1 MRSDYVKKAVK
12 CAPQRSLFKAMGF
25 TDYELTLPLIGII
38 PAGSEIVPGHIH
50 LDKIARAVAEGVR
63 SAGGTP
69 VIMPVIGVCD
79 GIAMGH
85 EGMKYSLASRELIA
99 DSVETMLTAH
109 AFDAAVLIPN
119 CDKIVPG
126 MMMGAARVN
135 IPSIVVSGGPM
146 LSGKSRGSKDFSL
159 TDMFEAVGAY
169 SVGRIDENQV
179 ADFENKACPGCGS
192 CSGMFTANSMNCL
205 TEALGIALP
214 GNGTVPA
221 VYAER
226 IRLAKMTGFQ
236 IMRLLKDDIRPSDI
250 FTPEAFENAL
260 ALDMA
265 LGCSTNSVL
274 HLPAI
279 AHEVGIRIDLDKVN
293 EISER
298 TPNLCRLS
306 PAGNHFMEDL
316 YFAGGVSAV
325 LNELIKNN
333 LIHEDCMTVSGCT
346 VKERVKDSEITD
358 PNVIRSCQNPYSPKG
373 GIAVLRGNIAPLGC
387 VVKQSAVDEKM
398 MVHTGPA
405 RVFDGEEEAI
415 AAIYAGKIKKG
426 DVVVIRYEGPAGGPG
441 MREMLNPTSAI
452 VGMGLDKDVA
462 LITDGRFSGATR
474 GAAIGHISPE
484 AFSKGPIA
492 AVQEGDLITIDI
504 PKKTLTLNVEDSVIK
519 KRLDAIPQP
528 EPKVKKGWLHR
539 YARMVSSA
547 DQGAVLK

>member
-1 MRSDYVKKAVK
+1 
-12 CAPQRSLFKAMGF
+12 
-25 TDYELTLPLIGII
+25 
-38 PAGSEIVPGHIH
+38 
-50 LDKIARAVAEGVR
+50 
-63 SAGGTP
+63 
-69 VIMPVIGVCD
+69 
-79 GIAMGH
+79 
-85 EGMKYSLASRELIA
+85 
-99 DSVETMLTAH
+99 
-109 AFDAAVLIPN
+109 
-119 CDKIVPG
+119 
-126 MMMGAARVN
+126 
-135 IPSIVVSGGPM
+135 
-146 LSGKSRGSKDFSL
+146 
-159 TDMFEAVGAY
+159 
-169 SVGRIDENQV
+169 
-179 ADFENKACPGCGS
+179 
-192 CSGMFTANSMNCL
+192 MFTANSMNCL

>member
-1 MRSDYVKKAVK
+1 MKSDKVKKTVV
-12 CAPQRSLFKAMGF
+12 CAPHRSLFKAMGF

-38 PAGSEIVPGHIH
+38 HAGSGIVPGHIH
-50 LDKIARAVAEGVR
+50 LDKIAQAVSDGVR
-63 SAGGTP
+63 TAGGTP
-69 VIMPVIGVCD
+69 VMMPVIGVCD

-85 EGMKYSLASRELIA
+85 EGMHYSLASRELIA
-99 DSVETMLTAH
+99 DSVETMLNAH
-109 AFDAAVLIPN
+109 AFDAVVLIPN

-135 IPSIVVSGGPM
+135 IPSMVVSGGPM
-146 LSGKSRGSKDFSL
+146 LSGMNKGQKDFSL
-159 TDMFEAVGAY
+159 SDMFEAVGAY
-169 SVGRIDENQV
+169 SAGNMDAEQVGDL
-179 ADFENKACPGCGS
+179 ENKACPGCGS

-226 IRLAKMTGFQ
+226 IRLAKMTGMK
-236 IMRLLKDDIRPSDI
+236 ILELLKENIRPSDI

-260 ALDMA
+260 TLDMA

-279 AHEVGIRIDLDKVN
+279 AHEAGIQINLDYVN
-293 EISER
+293 KISER

-306 PAGNHFMEDL
+306 PAGRHYMQDL
-316 YFAGGVSAV
+316 YAAGGVSAV
-325 LNELIKNN
+325 LNELIKNR
-333 LIHEDCMTVSGCT
+333 LIHENCMTVSGCSIA
-346 VKERVKDSEITD
+346 ERVKGSEILD
-358 PNVIRSCQNPYSPKG
+358 PDVIRTCQKPYSKKG
-373 GIAVLRGNIAPLGC
+373 GIAVLRGNIAPSGC

-405 RVFDGEEEAI
+405 RVFDSEEEAN
-415 AAIYAGKIKKG
+415 AAIYGGKILPG

-441 MREMLNPTSAI
+441 MREMLTPTSALA
-452 VGMGLDKDVA
+452 GMGLDKEVA

-492 AVQEGDLITIDI
+492 AVEEGDSITIDI
-504 PKKTLTLNVEDSVIK
+504 PRKIIKLNVDDEKIEQ
-519 KRLDAIPQP
+519 RLKAIP
-528 EPKVKKGWLHR
+528 EREAKVKKGWLSR
-539 YARMVSSA
+539 YAKMVTSA